1 MCANV
6 IKTND
11 GFSNFFSFSN
21 GHFHFGAETEH
32 ITCNLW
38 LYGGEIVN
46 MKVHYIK
53 KRLNYFHMNF
63 LSYFFCKQL

>member
-53 KRLNYFHMNF
+53 KD
-63 LSYFFCKQL
+63 